1 MDTMNSDPAQRPAA
15 ESAEQPVWRLIWLDD
30 NGNHFEIARDLSR
43 QEAQAR
49 LKHLE
54 DAGHKQFY
62 WILPK
67 QDDQT
72 AT

>member
-1 MDTMNSDPAQRPAA
+1 MDSLNSDPILQPAA
-15 ESAEQPVWRLIWLDD
+15 ESAEQPVWRLMRLDD

-49 LKHLE
+49 QKHLE

-62 WILPK
+62 WIQP
-67 QDDQT
+67 Q
-72 AT
+72 A